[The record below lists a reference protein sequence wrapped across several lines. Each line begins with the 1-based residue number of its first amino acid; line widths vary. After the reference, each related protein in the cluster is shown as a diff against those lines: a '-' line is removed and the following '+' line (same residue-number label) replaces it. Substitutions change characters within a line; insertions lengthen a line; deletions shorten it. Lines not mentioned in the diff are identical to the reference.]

1 MTVRRPA
8 IRLAV
13 AAEAASSGY
22 FGVRKRTRVN
32 GAASSQRFHHAD
44 VLSQNLLQLTDG
56 AMASIEQ
63 AFSFGPFHL
72 IPAQRLLFEG
82 QRPLRLGSRAM
93 DILIAL
99 VERPGE
105 LISKKELMERVWPS
119 TVVVEANLAVH
130 VAALRRA
137 LGDGQNGNR
146 YVVNVPGRGYCFV
159 AEVNFPVRHNPAAH
173 SAMTGEHVHK
183 LPVSVT
189 RFIGRADIV
198 DIVAAQMRLVTLVG
212 LDGIEAAMGWST
224 KHQARRTGLQRP

>member
-1 MTVRRPA
+1 VTVRRPA

-130 VAALRRA
+130 VAALGLP
-137 LGDGQNGNR
+137 LG
-146 YVVNVPGRGYCFV
+146 
-159 AEVNFPVRHNPAAH
+159 
-173 SAMTGEHVHK
+173 SW
-183 LPVSVT
+183 L
-189 RFIGRADIV
+189 
-198 DIVAAQMRLVTLVG
+198 
-212 LDGIEAAMGWST
+212 
-224 KHQARRTGLQRP
+224 